1 MGIDSGWR
9 DMYGEGTSV
18 STKPSIAVVL
28 IVTGDEEISVG
39 VGIGSL
45 QFFLP
50 LFVLIALAFEDGFNV
65 AVIVVGVLKEFGLV
79 QRGMVRLEIG
89 LLDML
94 VGVAHRYCR

>member
-1 MGIDSGWR
+1 MGIGSGWR

-45 QFFLP
+45 
-50 LFVLIALAFEDGFNV
+50 
-65 AVIVVGVLKEFGLV
+65 
-79 QRGMVRLEIG
+79 
-89 LLDML
+89 
-94 VGVAHRYCR
+94 